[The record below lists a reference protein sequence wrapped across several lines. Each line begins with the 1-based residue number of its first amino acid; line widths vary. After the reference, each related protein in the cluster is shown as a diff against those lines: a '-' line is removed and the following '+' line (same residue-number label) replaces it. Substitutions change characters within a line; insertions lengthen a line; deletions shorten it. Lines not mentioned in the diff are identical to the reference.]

1 MYSVHDESTPDRLKN
16 MKKKRTS
23 EKDKAAPKYLACLL
37 TSAER
42 EYLFNITSMG

>member
-1 MYSVHDESTPDRLKN
+1 MYSVHDESTPDILKN
-16 MKKKRTS
+16 MEKKRML
-23 EKDKAAPKYLACLL
+23 EKDEATPKYLTSLL